1 MSRLY
6 LVSEHEVR
14 DGQAAALRRVLEE
27 DFPLGERV
35 VLESERR
42 APAQEGASGTVLS
55 RSEGTNEYTAKVNTT
70 GSMLLVLSDRW
81 YPGWK
86 ATVNG
91 RNADV
96 LRANGVFRAVE
107 VPAGVSDVEFRFLP
121 RSLLLGA
128 AVSLFGLAALATL
141 WRLAGS
147 RVF

>member
-1 MSRLY
+1 
-6 LVSEHEVR
+6 
-14 DGQAAALRRVLEE
+14 
-27 DFPLGERV
+27 
-35 VLESERR
+35 
-42 APAQEGASGTVLS
+42 
-55 RSEGTNEYTAKVNTT
+55 
-70 GSMLLVLSDRW
+70 MLLVLSDRW

-121 RSLLLGA
+121 RSLRLGA